1 MIDQESIRHAIAP
14 LPSTLRDRIF
24 LNLLRKIDEA
34 KAVEK
39 PEKEVEQE
47 VVDTILQEL
56 FLNLIEPTEMIEQA
70 LDSKILKE
78 TPSFKVEFS
87 EMLFDKTF
95 IDKTQSFRDEFW
107 SLVKEL
113 GRLESVLSKRQP
125 LNWKGEG
132 EQ

>member
-1 MIDQESIRHAIAP
+1 MDQELIRRTIAP
-14 LPSTLRDRIF
+14 LPPTLRDRIF
-24 LNLLRKIDEA
+24 LNLLRKIEEA
-34 KAVEK
+34 KALEK

-56 FLNLIEPTEMIEQA
+56 FLNLIEPIEMIEQA
-70 LDSKILKE
+70 LGSKILKE

>member
-1 MIDQESIRHAIAP
+1 LIDQELIRRTIAP
-14 LPSTLRDRIF
+14 LPPTLRDKIF
-24 LNLLRKIDEA
+24 LNLLRKIDDA

-56 FLNLIEPTEMIEQA
+56 FLNLIEPIEMSEQI
-70 LDSKILKE
+70 LISKILRE
-78 TPSFKVEFS
+78 APSFRIEFS
-87 EMLFDKTF
+87 EMVFDKF
-95 IDKTQSFRDEFW
+95 LIDKTQNFRDEFW

-113 GRLESVLSKRQP
+113 GRLESVLPKRRS

-132 EQ
+132 ER